1 VNFFMRLRK
10 WHFAMSDRPVKA
22 FDPDSSEYDQS
33 TYSGRFRHF
42 LDLINP
48 LTLFTSDA
56 ELNSA
61 KALLDTHASALNP
74 PSVEKDPGYHRSL
87 WDAKKVRDAVVH
99 PDTKEKIP
107 VPFRMSAFVPMN
119 MPIVFGMLTANPANI
134 ASTIFWQWINQ
145 SYNVCV
151 NYANRNASNSMPPE
165 KIAQAYGAAVVASG
179 GIAVGL
185 GEMTKRFASFKS
197 ISKFVPFFAVASAG
211 ALNVLLMRYNEIE
224 EGIQVKDLDG
234 NVVGTSKIAG
244 KMAISQVAAT
254 RVILPIPVLLLPP
267 ILMRFVT
274 LTARTPRMLAE
285 LGIISACLG
294 VGLPIAISMFPQKSL
309 VPVKDLEPEFQDL
322 KDKNG
327 NAINTLTFN
336 KGL

>member
-1 VNFFMRLRK
+1 M
-10 WHFAMSDRPVKA
+10 
-22 FDPDSSEYDQS
+22 
-33 TYSGRFRHF
+33 G
-42 LDLINP
+42 
-48 LTLFTSDA
+48 
-56 ELNSA
+56 
-61 KALLDTHASALNP
+61 
-74 PSVEKDPGYHRSL
+74 
-87 WDAKKVRDAVVH
+87 
-99 PDTKEKIP
+99 
-107 VPFRMSAFVPMN
+107 
-119 MPIVFGMLTANPANI
+119 
-134 ASTIFWQWINQ
+134 STIFWQWINQ

-185 GEMTKRFASFKS
+185 GEMTKRFASLRNVA
-197 ISKFVPFFAVASAG
+197 KFVPFVAVASAG
-211 ALNVLLMRYNEIE
+211 ALNVFLMRYNEIE

-244 KMAISQVAAT
+244 KMAIGQVAAT

-274 LTARTPRMLAE
+274 IAAKTPRMMAE

-294 VGLPIAISMFPQKSL
+294 IGLPIAISMFPQKSL
-309 VPVKDLEPEFQDL
+309 VPVKELEPEFQNL
-322 KDKNG
+322 KDKSG
-327 NAINTLTFN
+327 KPIDTLTFN